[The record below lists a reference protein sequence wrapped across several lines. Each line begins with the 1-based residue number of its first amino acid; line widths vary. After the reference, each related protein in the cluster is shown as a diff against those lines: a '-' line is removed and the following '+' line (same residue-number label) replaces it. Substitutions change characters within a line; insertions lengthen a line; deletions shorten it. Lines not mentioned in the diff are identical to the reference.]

1 MGLPKIAVPE
11 YSLTLPSNG
20 KEIKYRPFLV
30 KEEKIL
36 LIAMES
42 EEPQQM
48 VDATKNVIKNCVFGD
63 IDVDS
68 LPTFD
73 IEYIFLWLRAK
84 SKGELIELKY
94 K

>member
-11 YSLTLPSNG
+11 YNLTLPSNG

-42 EEPQQM
+42 KDEKQIM
-48 VDATKNVIKNCVFGD
+48 DATKTVIQNCVFGE
-63 IDVDS
+63 IDV
-68 LPTFD
+68 
-73 IEYIFLWLRAK
+73 EKMAN
-84 SKGELIELKY
+84 KY
-94 K
+94 LA